1 MGGTAMWPHQRLED
15 RIVERLLRR
24 MEPQLEQVLND
35 FLTTTEGQKLVVDA
49 ISDFVA
55 DFTVVPAE
63 QNVLSL
69 VEEVILSLTERMVS
83 RPLFRQGLERIIRQ
97 TS

>member
-1 MGGTAMWPHQRLED
+1 MWPHQRLED
-15 RIVERLLRR
+15 RIVERLRRR

>member
-1 MGGTAMWPHQRLED
+1 MWPHQRLED